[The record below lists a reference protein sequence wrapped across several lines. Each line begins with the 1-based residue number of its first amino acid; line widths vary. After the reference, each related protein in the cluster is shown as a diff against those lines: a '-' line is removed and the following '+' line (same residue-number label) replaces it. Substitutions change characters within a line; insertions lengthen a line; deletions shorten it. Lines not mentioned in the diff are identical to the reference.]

1 MTDYSHMNQ
10 GNAKLRPNEKVFKI
24 NPDKDKG
31 KRKVKVNSN
40 TWIYTNK
47 PTDEQA
53 IREFNEKYANRDNR

>member
-10 GNAKLRPNEKVFKI
+10 GNAKLKHNDNVFKT

-31 KRKVKVNSN
+31 KRKVQVNKN
-40 TWIYTNK
+40 TWIFTDK

-53 IREFNEKYANRDNR
+53 IREFNERYSL